1 MKFNFLKSFSGLI
14 NLMVFAI
21 VFAISFP
28 LAAAVRLP
36 GVLTSNMVLQRN
48 KEIKIWG
55 WADKSE
61 KVTVQFNN
69 KTLSAKADET
79 GSWTIKFPAMKEGG
93 PYAIIIKGKNT
104 ITLDNILIGDV
115 YICSGQ
121 SNMEWVVKNSNNS
134 AAEIANSDY
143 PQIRLLT
150 IPKNFQLSPVNNI
163 AGIDWKVC
171 SPESVGNFSAVGY
184 FFGRDLYKAVNIPI
198 GLINTSWGGTNVEA
212 WISGDFI
219 KTVEEFKDKVN
230 LTAIVTPEEL
240 ETKRVKKIEYLYTTF
255 NLDPLKKTNTDN
267 WNQKDID
274 LKGWKDIE
282 VPGLW
287 EKGELESVDG
297 VIYFRKEV
305 NIPENLV
312 DKDWTL
318 KLGKIDDSDK
328 TFVNAKLVGETN
340 GYSELREY
348 VIKAGTFN
356 SGINLI
362 IVRVEDMG
370 GGGGFWSAKEEMQ
383 LTCGNTTIPLNGTWK
398 CRLSTEGFMLS
409 SASGEPNSNP
419 ASLFNGMIN
428 PLLNLAVT
436 GAIWYQGESNAS
448 RAYQYRKLFPL
459 MIDCWRAKWNQDDLN
474 FFFVQLANFMA
485 ADEKPIES
493 EWAEL
498 REAQSMT
505 LSLPKTGMAVTIDI
519 GEEKDIHP
527 RNKQDVGY
535 RLSLQA
541 LNTVY
546 GKPVVSNGPVYKS
559 MQIDGER
566 ITLSFE
572 TQGSS
577 LKAKDKYGYLKG
589 FAVAG
594 EDKVFY
600 WAKARIRGNDVNVS
614 SDMVKS
620 PVAVRYAWANNP
632 ADANLYN
639 EEGIPASPFRT
650 DDWQGIT
657 FDSK

>member
-297 VIYFRKEV
+297 VIYFRIEV

-505 LSLPKTGMAVTIDI
+505 LSP
-519 GEEKDIHP
+519 P
-527 RNKQDVGY
+527 Q
-535 RLSLQA
+535 
-541 LNTVY
+541 
-546 GKPVVSNGPVYKS
+546 
-559 MQIDGER
+559 
-566 ITLSFE
+566 
-572 TQGSS
+572 
-577 LKAKDKYGYLKG
+577 
-589 FAVAG
+589 
-594 EDKVFY
+594 
-600 WAKARIRGNDVNVS
+600 
-614 SDMVKS
+614 
-620 PVAVRYAWANNP
+620 
-632 ADANLYN
+632 
-639 EEGIPASPFRT
+639 
-650 DDWQGIT
+650 
-657 FDSK
+657 